1 MKKLLPL
8 IFTVLF
14 FVACN
19 TEPQPIAFGH
29 DACHFCEMT
38 IVSPAYAAQVV
49 SHKGKQFNYDAIE
62 CMVNDLAGLEAD
74 MAVTQV
80 SDFSNPGN
88 MIQVENARFIIN
100 DSLNSPMG
108 KNLAALRENESST
121 SDSFSWEELKDE
133 LLQQNSEHTK
143 HQ

>member
-8 IFTVLF
+8 FFSLLF
-14 FVACN
+14 FAACN
-19 TEPQPIAFGH
+19 TEPQPIAYGH

-49 SHKGKQFNYDAIE
+49 SHKGKLFNYDAIE

-74 MAVTQV
+74 MAVIQV

-88 MIQVENARFIIN
+88 MIGVENVRFIIN

-108 KNLAALRENESST
+108 KNLAALRQDDPSAVNT
-121 SDSFSWEELKDE
+121 FSWEELKLQ
-133 LLQQNSEHTK
+133 LLQQNSEHIN
-143 HQ
+143 HH